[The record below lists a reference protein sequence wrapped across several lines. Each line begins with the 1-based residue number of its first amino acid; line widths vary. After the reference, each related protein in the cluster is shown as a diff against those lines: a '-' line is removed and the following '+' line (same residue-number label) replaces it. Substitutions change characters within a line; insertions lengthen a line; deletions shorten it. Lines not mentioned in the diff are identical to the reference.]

1 MDPEATYLI
10 IGDEHDL
17 GMILAML
24 ESFPAGAHG
33 TVFLELPGHR
43 DVPIL
48 LPDGMSLTVLPRGPR
63 LEQCPAERLVT
74 GHDPSADLRSER
86 HAPGH
91 RARTALKAW
100 ADEWLIDGILDPARH
115 ALWIGMVGLPVMDAA
130 CQDLERRH
138 ADVHMHRPEAA
149 HRADVSF

>member
-1 MDPEATYLI
+1 VDPEATYLI

-48 LPDGMSLTVLPRGPR
+48 LPDDMSLTVLPRGPQ

-74 GHDPSADLRSER
+74 GHDPSADLRSEQ

-91 RARTALKAW
+91 RARTALEAW
-100 ADEWLIDGILDPARH
+100 ADEWLIDGVLDPARH

-130 CQDLERRH
+130 CDGLLDRH
-138 ADVHMHRPEAA
+138 VGVHLHRPGLG
-149 HRADVSF
+149 HCSHVSY